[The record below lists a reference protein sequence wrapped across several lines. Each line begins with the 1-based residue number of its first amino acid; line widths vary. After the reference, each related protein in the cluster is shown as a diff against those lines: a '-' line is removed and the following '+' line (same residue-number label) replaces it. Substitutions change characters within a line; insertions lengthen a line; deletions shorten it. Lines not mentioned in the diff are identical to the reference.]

1 MVNSEVLTQS
11 SVEKLRHY
19 AKNDQAHKL
28 NLEFDRLVEV
38 AELNFV
44 GWMEN
49 LPEKVTLLHDKSTPD
64 NFQDAKNSLLIYSTY
79 SDITPAMASDERL
92 WVTLSFREYSEY
104 SKSRWLKSTDLAKDF
119 DLHFFASSM
128 RDRWRNNAI
137 ARLWWSGW
145 IANSASDLSPEDAI
159 ATLYCNSDFIYSL
172 MGRSS
177 IASTQQLLNGIL
189 NLAFDNYGIGESN
202 KFNRNNFRNFLKEV
216 DLHSGKIQFPV
227 LSQQKINNFLKKIW
241 VESHK

>member
-1 MVNSEVLTQS
+1 MGNSEVLTQS

-19 AKNDQAHKL
+19 AQNDKANTL
-28 NLEFDRLVEV
+28 DLEFDKLVEV

-44 GWMEN
+44 GWLEN
-49 LPEKVTLLHDKSTPD
+49 LPEKVSLIHEKSIPD
-64 NFQDAKNSLLIYSTY
+64 SIQDANNSLLIYKTY
-79 SDITPAMASDERL
+79 SDFTPAMASDERL

-104 SKSRWLKSTDLAKDF
+104 AKSRWLKGTDSAKDF
-119 DLHFFASSM
+119 NNHFFASTM

-145 IANSASDLSPEDAI
+145 IANSSSDLSPEDAI

-177 IASTQQLLNGIL
+177 IASMPQLLNGIL
-189 NLAFDNYGIGESN
+189 NLAFDNYGIGEQT
-202 KFNRNNFRNFLKEV
+202 KFDRNNFRKFLKEV
-216 DLHSGKIQFPV
+216 DLLSGKIQLPV
-227 LSQQKINNFLKKIW
+227 LGEEEFRVLLNRLWINC
-241 VESHK
+241 HK